1 LSWIKKTYYI
11 KVRSEKIY
19 VEKGLFDVFNR
30 IRRKQSYSNNKY
42 RANTIS
48 LKENDE
54 FDLVFFVE
62 EEAVK
67 NVLVEQLLDAVAG
80 LSERDKALIQAYYF
94 EGKTERQIAE
104 QLGIAQTTV
113 NYRKEQIIG
122 KLKKMIG
129 S

>member
-1 LSWIKKTYYI
+1 MSWIKKTYYI